1 MPKGLKTI
9 ATINQSTF
17 IKFFVEVKKKIIC
30 NFCKRDVQHFMTSG
44 WHSINAIHVN
54 ENWLGYDASRKTVTK
69 RVMNFYLYYKGLF
82 REN

>member
-1 MPKGLKTI
+1 MY
-9 ATINQSTF
+9 
-17 IKFFVEVKKKIIC
+17 
-30 NFCKRDVQHFMTSG
+30 FCKRDVQHFMTSG

>member
-1 MPKGLKTI
+1 
-9 ATINQSTF
+9 
-17 IKFFVEVKKKIIC
+17 
-30 NFCKRDVQHFMTSG
+30 MTSG